1 MRRALSRVLRSA
13 LSWGSLG
20 KSGGYKRAFPAST
33 GRLLG
38 RRQVVRH
45 RFLVPAFAGSNP
57 AAPANLPVA
66 KSLPS
71 KVRGPMPPSMAATF
85 LRLMMLVAL
94 AIMPFG
100 MAGAP
105 AAALPSTAAAS
116 GGHCDDH
123 QKPADG
129 PSTPKAHC
137 AVCAALPAGDTSM
150 AVSELRPVLLR
161 VVQAEQWLAEQE
173 PDIDTPPPKLG

>member
-1 MRRALSRVLRSA
+1 
-13 LSWGSLG
+13 
-20 KSGGYKRAFPAST
+20 
-33 GRLLG
+33 
-38 RRQVVRH
+38 
-45 RFLVPAFAGSNP
+45 
-57 AAPANLPVA
+57 
-66 KSLPS
+66 
-71 KVRGPMPPSMAATF
+71 MATTF
-85 LRLMMLVAL
+85 LRLMMLIAL

-100 MAGAP
+100 MASAP
-105 AAALPSTAAAS
+105 ASALRSAAAAS

-123 QKPADG
+123 QKPADA

-137 AVCAALPAGDTSM
+137 AVCAALPAIDTSM

>member
-1 MRRALSRVLRSA
+1 MWGRYVGQVRGAETTVNQENLGTPPKITGSA
-13 LSWGSLG
+13 ES
-20 KSGGYKRAFPAST
+20 
-33 GRLLG
+33 
-38 RRQVVRH
+38 
-45 RFLVPAFAGSNP
+45 P
-57 AAPANLPVA
+57 AAPANLPIA

-85 LRLMMLVAL
+85 LRLMMLVAH

-150 AVSELRPVLLR
+150 AVSELRLVLLR

>member
-1 MRRALSRVLRSA
+1 
-13 LSWGSLG
+13 
-20 KSGGYKRAFPAST
+20 
-33 GRLLG
+33 
-38 RRQVVRH
+38 
-45 RFLVPAFAGSNP
+45 
-57 AAPANLPVA
+57 
-66 KSLPS
+66 
-71 KVRGPMPPSMAATF
+71 MPPSMAATF

-123 QKPADG
+123 QKPADA

-137 AVCAALPAGDTSM
+137 AACAALPVSDSPV
-150 AVSELRPVLLR
+150 AVAEFRPILLR
-161 VVQAEQWLAEQE
+161 VVRAEQWLAEQE